1 LGWGSKPRIPSSVFT
16 AVCTPPPIERWQVKK
31 KMDIRGLLLVNS
43 GNTKEKDSSFLA
55 SGPLGVVEVAGKTP
69 LERMAERLQQFG
81 ILPVAAVV
89 ETTALPL
96 NPTISFPLG
105 LNCVASSRDRFWRA
119 AENAFNDMAQN
130 GAELVVLVRLGA
142 YAEIDFEQLV
152 QLHLDRGSRV
162 SQVSYQGQ
170 NLDIFCISASRRND
184 AASLFRSQLSRCRS
198 ECPLIEHSGY
208 VNHLSD
214 ARDLRQFAIDIL
226 TRQTHTCPAGEEI
239 KPGAWVSPGAM
250 IEKGARILAPSF
262 VGAFAR
268 VRTGAVITRCTSIEH
283 HAEVDCGSVI
293 ENSTVLPYCYLG
305 AGLDLAHSVA
315 GMRQVA
321 NLRRDVTVE
330 IPDPK
335 LVDLIS
341 ATNGKNFLN
350 SAAELLASL
359 PRAAWE
365 GIFAPAKQPEPDLN
379 TALRKTSPA
388 LGSAAGY
395 ETPACDTEAAH
406 KFPDMVVAR
415 RYGHQ

>member
-1 LGWGSKPRIPSSVFT
+1 
-16 AVCTPPPIERWQVKK
+16 
-31 KMDIRGLLLVNS
+31 MDIRGLLLVNS
-43 GNTKEKDSSFLA
+43 GNATGKDSSFLA
-55 SGPLGVVEVAGKTP
+55 SGPLGVLEVAGKTP

-81 ILPVAAVV
+81 IVPVAAVV
-89 ETTALPL
+89 ETESFPASPA
-96 NPTISFPLG
+96 ISFPLG
-105 LNCVASSRDRFWRA
+105 LNCVASSGDRFWRA
-119 AENAFNDMAQN
+119 AENAFNDMAQS

-184 AASLFRSQLSRCRS
+184 AASLFRSQLNRCRS

-226 TRQTHTCPAGEEI
+226 TRQAQTCPAGEEI
-239 KPGAWVSPGAM
+239 KPGVWVSPGAM

-262 VGAFAR
+262 IGASAR
-268 VRTGAVITRCTSIEH
+268 IRASAVVTRCTSIEH
-283 HAEVDCGSVI
+283 HAEVDCGSVV
-293 ENSTVLPYCYLG
+293 ENSSVLPYCYVG

-335 LVDLIS
+335 LIDLVS
-341 ATNGKNFLN
+341 VTSGKKFLN
-350 SAAELLASL
+350 SAADFLAYL

-365 GIFAPAKQPEPDLN
+365 GIFAGGKQPQPDLN